1 MAVPI
6 DKDESR
12 HRGVTK
18 ADRHALRQLLPAASR
33 ADKE

>member
-6 DKDESR
+6 DEDESR

-18 ADRHALRQLLPAASR
+18 ADRHAGNCCQPQAGQIRS
-33 ADKE
+33 K